1 MEFLCERHTGVATTP
16 AAVMVSQEKS
26 KTWPSIFARSFQ
38 RRHFRGWCFGNQLVF
53 QLSSINMMM
62 MMMVVPMLLKILNIL
77 GHITKGSSSG
87 ATLSFALRSK
97 GEGGQPRYLII
108 QEVAVHFRYPNP
120 QPPPLHPVF
129 ARCCPNNTVNTV
141 IFATRSKTHR
151 KYHGF
156 GLPRRNTHRCLYT
169 VFFAL
174 RVSKNARTPT
184 IRRFSATTR
193 LRKKMQG

>member
-53 QLSSINMMM
+53 QLSSINMMMMM

-120 QPPPLHPVF
+120 QPPPPPPRFCSVL
-129 ARCCPNNTVNTV
+129 
-141 IFATRSKTHR
+141 SKQHC
-151 KYHGF
+151 KYRYF
-156 GLPRRNTHRCLYT
+156 CYQKQET
-169 VFFAL
+169 
-174 RVSKNARTPT
+174 S
-184 IRRFSATTR
+184 
-193 LRKKMQG
+193 